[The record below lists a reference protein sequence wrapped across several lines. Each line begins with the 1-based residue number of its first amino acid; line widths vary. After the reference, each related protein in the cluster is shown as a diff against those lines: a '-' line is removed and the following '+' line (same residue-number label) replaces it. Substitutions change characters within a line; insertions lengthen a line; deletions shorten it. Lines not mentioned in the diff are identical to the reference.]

1 MSEREAEGPGAWE
14 IGRQGRRQAAGS
26 ECKTL
31 STMRR
36 ALGLSGDRQ
45 LAADTKQQRRGD
57 EQASRA
63 VASEEL
69 DPCSVSA
76 RGCEGCVPCHEG
88 SRQSFR
94 ECEVCRIVRRDVV
107 PELPDPGQQHVV
119 RIATQGQRGE
129 VLKRLGAPRGVELRG
144 ERVSAEDLGHSE
156 IQQVGSVQR
165 LSVGKEAIGRS
176 DAGRRIQQYLDH
188 SRGVDHDHRCSRS
201 ALTALAGGTR
211 VMTGARWAIRFRSS
225 ATVGRSAARRTSAS
239 R

>member
-31 STMRR
+31 SGMRR
-36 ALGLSGDRQ
+36 ALGVAGDRQ
-45 LAADTKQQRRGD
+45 VAANVKLQRRRGAGARG
-57 EQASRA
+57 E
-63 VASEEL
+63 ASEEL

-94 ECEVCRIVRRDVV
+94 ECEVCRIVRRDGV
-107 PELPDPGQQHVV
+107 PELPDPGEQHVV

-129 VLKRLGAPRGVELRG
+129 VLKRLGASRGVEFGG
-144 ERVSAEDLGHSE
+144 ERVSAEDLGHFE

-165 LSVGKEAIGRS
+165 LSVGKEAIGRP

-211 VMTGARWAIRFRSS
+211 VMTGARWAIRFRNS